1 MHNKDTDE
9 EMGDSL
15 LRVDRLELHGLISV
29 LPPARRATA
38 VEVLLDV
45 VPAELADLQRAA
57 PRVSDGS
64 SSELGPAEARTW

>member
-45 VPAELADLQRAA
+45 VPAELADLQKIACEAA
-57 PRVSDGS
+57 GQLTAT
-64 SSELGPAEARTW
+64 EIRTW